1 MRVAL
6 LGTGKMGAAIAR
18 RVAAAGHDLTLWNR
32 TRGRAEAVGVGAV
45 ATTPEEAVA
54 GREVVL
60 SILFGPG
67 SVRDTFRQLTPEPGQ
82 VYCEMSTAGPDL
94 AGEIA
99 PRVEEHGAALL
110 TCPILGSIPAIENG
124 SATVLVGG
132 DDRATE
138 RALPV
143 LEAFSTPQPVGSRQE
158 AAALKLI
165 NNAMLGITSAAAAEL
180 LNAAERQGLDLDRVF
195 ERLSGFVPYLNARR
209 RGFRGR
215 DHSNPT
221 FEVNGACKDLD
232 LAVRAAHAAGAL
244 LPVTAAAAEVF
255 ALAARRHATE
265 EMTAVIEVFGEG

>member
-180 LNAAERQGLDLDRVF
+180 LNAAERQGL
-195 ERLSGFVPYLNARR
+195 PYLNARR

-232 LAVRAAHAAGAL
+232 LAVRAAHAAGAP

>member
-18 RVAAAGHDLTLWNR
+18 RIGAAGHDLTLWNR

-45 ATTPEEAVA
+45 AATPGEAVA

-60 SILFGPG
+60 SILFGPE
-67 SVRDTFRQLTPEPGQ
+67 SVRETYHRLTPEPGQ
-82 VYCEMSTAGPDL
+82 VYCEMSTAGIDL
-94 AGEIA
+94 GGEIA
-99 PRVEEHGAALL
+99 PWVEEHGAALL

-124 SATVLVGG
+124 SATILVGG
-132 DDRATE
+132 DERATE
-138 RALPV
+138 KALPV
-143 LEAFSTPQPVGSRQE
+143 LQAFSAPQPAGSREQ

-195 ERLSGFVPYLNARR
+195 ERLAGFVPYLNARR

-221 FEVNGACKDLD
+221 FEVTGACKDLD
-232 LAVRAAHAAGAL
+232 LALRAAHSAGAA

-265 EMTAVIEVFGEG
+265 EMTAVIEVFGE